1 MDVVALGLLVDVIEA
16 GNLSKAAQKLGMSRA
31 NVSHRIARF
40 ERELGEQVFRRTTRQ
55 LEPTELGRQLYA
67 HGCAIRDEILAAR
80 ESVSTLGKSLQGTV
94 RLSVPSGYGQL
105 RMSAWLR
112 EFMQLHPGITLE
124 VIFDNDIEDLVRGA
138 VDLAVRVM
146 AQPPAQLVAL
156 DLGQVRYVACATA
169 AFLEQHGHPRTLEEV
184 RQLPLVTSALTS
196 ERLRVAGAQEE
207 RQGRF
212 RIRPRLIS
220 PNFHFLRDAIVQ
232 GLGVGL
238 LPDYMVQDAL
248 SRGELEAVALGAGD
262 LDFLATHKYLL
273 YVPSRYQTRAVR
285 TLTAFLQAKERG
297 DPAPAPVA
305 PAEACETIDAP
316 QSRPARQRATK
327 SRC

>member
-1 MDVVALGLLVDVIEA
+1 MDIVALGLLVDVIEA

-40 ERELGEQVFRRTTRQ
+40 ERELGEQVLRRTTRQ

-67 HGCAIRDEILAAR
+67 HGRAIRDEVLAAQ

-146 AQPPAQLVAL
+146 AQPPPQLVAL
-156 DLGQVRYVACATA
+156 DLGRVRYVACATA
-169 AFLEQHGHPRTLEEV
+169 AFLEQHGEPRTLEDMK
-184 RQLPLVTSALTS
+184 QLPLITSVLTS
-196 ERLRVAGAQEE
+196 ERLRMAGAQEE
-207 RQGRF
+207 RQGQF

-220 PNFHFLRDAIVQ
+220 PNFYFLREAIVQ

-238 LPDYMVQDAL
+238 VPDYMVRESLARRELQAIAL
-248 SRGELEAVALGAGD
+248 PDQD

-273 YVPSRYQTRAVR
+273 YLPSRYQTRAVR
-285 TLTAFLQAKERG
+285 TLTGFLQAKERAG
-297 DPAPAPVA
+297 PAPAPA
-305 PAEACETIDAP
+305 AATEACETIDAP
-316 QSRPARQRATK
+316 QSRSVGRRATK
-327 SRC
+327 P